1 MTTQPFEVEFTTEAI
16 ADLRRRL
23 EHTRWPAEVSNS
35 GWDLG
40 TNLTYLQE
48 LCGYWQTGFDFAGQA
63 AYLNQ
68 MPQFT
73 TTVDGYGIHYVHA
86 EGAGPNPLPL
96 VFTHGWPGTF
106 FEIHK
111 ILELLTNPAAHGGD
125 VADSFTVVV
134 PSLPGYGYS
143 EIPTTTGW
151 GQART
156 AELWDG
162 LMQQLGYQRYGAQG
176 GDWGAV
182 VTAHLGHS
190 FPERVVG
197 SQINMPFLG
206 PIGDRTPQTDDE
218 REYLKRA
225 GQWQAA
231 EAAYQAIQRTKPQ
244 TLAYGLTDSPS
255 GLAGWITEKL
265 SSWSDSNG
273 AVETRF
279 TKDEMLTN
287 ISIYWFTN
295 TINSSTRYYYESGAD
310 PANRL
315 THEIEV
321 PVGISIFPGEIGG
334 LSAPRSWVERGT
346 ANLTQWSEHDRGG
359 HFAAMEEPELLAQDI
374 RDFFR
379 PLR

>member
-1 MTTQPFEVEFTTEAI
+1 MTPQPFEIQFPDEAV

-23 EHTRWPAEVSNS
+23 AHTRWPAEVTGS
-35 GWDLG
+35 GWDFG
-40 TNLTYLQE
+40 TNLAYLQE
-48 LCGYWQTGFDFAGQA
+48 LCAYWADGFDFDAQA

-73 TTVDGYGIHYVHA
+73 TEVDGYGIHYVHA
-86 EGAGPNPLPL
+86 EGTGPDPLPL

-111 ILELLTNPAAHGGD
+111 ILDLLTNPAAHGGD
-125 VADSFTVVV
+125 EADAFTVVV

-162 LMQQLGYQRYGAQG
+162 LMRQLGYSRYGAQG

-190 FPERVVG
+190 FAERVVG
-197 SQINMPFLG
+197 AQINMPFLG
-206 PIGDRTPQTDDE
+206 PVDDRTPQTE
-218 REYLKRA
+218 EEQAYLQRA

-244 TLAYGLTDSPS
+244 TLAYGLTDSPA

-265 SSWSDSNG
+265 RSWSDCG
-273 AVETRF
+273 GDLETRF
-279 TKDEMLTN
+279 SKDESLTN

-315 THEIEV
+315 THTIEA
-321 PVGISIFPGEIGG
+321 PVGVSVFPAEISG
-334 LSAPRSWVERGT
+334 LSAPRSWVERGCEQ
-346 ANLTQWSEHDRGG
+346 LTQWSVHDRGG

>member
-1 MTTQPFEVEFTTEAI
+1 MSPQPFEVQFPPEAV
-16 ADLRRRL
+16 ADLRQRL
-23 EHTRWPAEVSNS
+23 ANTRWPAEVTDS

-40 TNLTYLQE
+40 TNLAYLRE
-48 LCGYWQTGFDFAGQA
+48 LCAYWQDGFDFDAQA

-73 TTVDGYGIHYVHA
+73 TQVDGFGIHYVHA
-86 EGAGPNPLPL
+86 EGVGPNPLPL

-111 ILELLTNPAAHGGD
+111 ILDLLTNPAAHGGD
-125 VADSFTVVV
+125 EADAFTVVV

-143 EIPTTTGW
+143 EIPTETGY
-151 GQART
+151 GVART
-156 AELWDG
+156 AQLWDG
-162 LMQQLGYQRYGAQG
+162 LMQQLGYSRYGAQG

-182 VTAHLGHS
+182 VTAHLGQS
-190 FPERVVG
+190 FAERVVG
-197 SQINMPFLG
+197 AQINMPFPG
-206 PIGDRTPQTDDE
+206 PIGDRTPQSADE
-218 REYLKRA
+218 TAYLERA
-225 GQWQAA
+225 AQWQAA
-231 EAAYQAIQRTKPQ
+231 EAAYQRIQGTKPQ
-244 TLAYGLTDSPS
+244 TLAYGLTDSPA

-265 SSWSDSNG
+265 RSWSDCNG
-273 AVETRF
+273 DLETRF
-279 TKDEMLTN
+279 SKDESLTN

-315 THEIEV
+315 TRPIEA
-321 PVGISIFPGEIGG
+321 PVGVSVFPGEITGM
-334 LSAPRSWVERGT
+334 SAPRSWVERGC